1 MWSKMASGYWTYQD
15 DQGVALVESL
25 RDGTWRWEGHA
36 IGRMDLDMDGW
47 WGIAKTEEEAKREAE
62 KYLTHG

>member
-36 IGRMDLDMDGW
+36 IGPCVCPACQRE
-47 WGIAKTEEEAKREAE
+47 TEA
-62 KYLTHG
+62 T